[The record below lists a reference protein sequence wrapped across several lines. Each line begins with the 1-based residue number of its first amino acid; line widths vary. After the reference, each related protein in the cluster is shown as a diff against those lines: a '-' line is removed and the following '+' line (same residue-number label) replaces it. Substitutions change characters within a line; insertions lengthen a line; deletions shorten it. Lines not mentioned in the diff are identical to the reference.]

1 MGPICDNC
9 SITIWLQHKLDSQKN
24 LSGRSIQYE
33 QFGTEA
39 KFSSYAIKIKKYG
52 LARDVINL
60 IRKGMYHFKESAQ
73 LKRYVKINPI
83 GIPGFH

>member
-1 MGPICDNC
+1 MWQSFHHDTAATQSGF
-9 SITIWLQHKLDSQKN
+9 TKN

-33 QFGTEA
+33 QFGTENTC

-83 GIPGFH
+83 RIPGFH

>member
-1 MGPICDNC
+1 MAATQFGF
-9 SITIWLQHKLDSQKN
+9 TKK

-39 KFSSYAIKIKKYG
+39 KLSSYAIKIKKYG

-60 IRKGMYHFKESAQ
+60 MRKDMYNFGESAQ
-73 LKRYVKINPI
+73 L
-83 GIPGFH
+83 